1 VSLATEAALEV
12 IDTDPTIVA
21 FVSQPAKRDQAAHE
35 VMPLRLLGTHL
46 TASAAPLIFAN
57 PDDFFNLLA
66 QVI

>member
-1 VSLATEAALEV
+1 M
-12 IDTDPTIVA
+12 IVA
-21 FVSQPAKRDQAAHE
+21 FVPQPAKRDQAAHE